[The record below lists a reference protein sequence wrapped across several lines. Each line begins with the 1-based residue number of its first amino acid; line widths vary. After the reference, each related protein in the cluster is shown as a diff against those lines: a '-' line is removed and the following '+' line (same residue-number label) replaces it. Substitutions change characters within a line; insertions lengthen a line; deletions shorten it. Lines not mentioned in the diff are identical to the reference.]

1 MFLIGRLYYA
11 HPFSGVTYH
20 LRMLLNTVKG
30 CTSYKDVRTVNGVEY
45 PTFKEA
51 CRVLGFLDDNN
62 ESIEGINEAA
72 MWANG
77 IQLR

>member
-1 MFLIGRLYYA
+1 VR
-11 HPFSGVTYH
+11 YH

-51 CRVLGFLDDNN
+51 CQVLGFLDDDN

-77 IQLR
+77 IQLK

>member
-11 HPFSGVTYH
+11 HPSSGVTYH

-30 CTSYKDVRTVNGVEY
+30 CTSYKDVRTINGVEY